1 MGRAITSYVEP
12 SNCITRLLTIITI
25 FIAVQTICMSVI
37 IYGVYTAYDRHK
49 HDLNAIGSVPWA
61 DMASQLSEQYLA
73 MDKNAI
79 NNILVNSKNLTHKA
93 NLLVHTKGDRIA
105 ENFHDI
111 SRKTLDNVDMIDIV
125 RKMLQSLNSP
135 IEELNSLLNHDNTM
149 NIKDIINVIQ
159 ELSHKMDNLEL
170 NELIHV
176 VKQLLE
182 KLLKDLSPET
192 MVQIS
197 SIVHKIDSLM
207 NNNNT
212 KLIHDLAEDADHT
225 VRSVNRLFTLF
236 KPINKK

>member
-1 MGRAITSYVEP
+1 
-12 SNCITRLLTIITI
+12 
-25 FIAVQTICMSVI
+25 
-37 IYGVYTAYDRHK
+37 
-49 HDLNAIGSVPWA
+49 
-61 DMASQLSEQYLA
+61 
-73 MDKNAI
+73 
-79 NNILVNSKNLTHKA
+79 
-93 NLLVHTKGDRIA
+93 
-105 ENFHDI
+105 
-111 SRKTLDNVDMIDIV
+111 MIDIV

-135 IEELNSLLNHDNTM
+135 IKELNSLLNHDNTM

-176 VKQLLE
+176 VKQLLQ

-192 MVQIS
+192 MTQIS

>member
-1 MGRAITSYVEP
+1 MRG
-12 SNCITRLLTIITI
+12 
-25 FIAVQTICMSVI
+25 Q
-37 IYGVYTAYDRHK
+37 
-49 HDLNAIGSVPWA
+49 GSTN
-61 DMASQLSEQYLA
+61 SQ
-73 MDKNAI
+73 
-79 NNILVNSKNLTHKA
+79 
-93 NLLVHTKGDRIA
+93 
-105 ENFHDI
+105 
-111 SRKTLDNVDMIDIV
+111 
-125 RKMLQSLNSP
+125 
-135 IEELNSLLNHDNTM
+135 
-149 NIKDIINVIQ
+149 IQ
-159 ELSHKMDNLEL
+159 ELSHKIDNLEMR
-170 NELIHV
+170 ELIHV